1 MNSLFR
7 HFSLTKTN
15 EGLFLIHIVNF
26 IKHSPG
32 KNEVALNGQW
42 PKIWQI
48 SSKSHFLSD
57 FRTLCIAASSSSVC
71 WRYIGNSI
79 ALLLVAL
86 ILNRPIFEDFSRY
99 NSAKYQCLKAKKQVK
114 VLTYILGD
122 TITLCGNISSILHVL
137 FTYR

>member
-1 MNSLFR
+1 MKSLFL

-15 EGLFLIHIVNF
+15 LGFF
-26 IKHSPG
+26 ITHSKPYKAFNGG
-32 KNEVALNGQW
+32 KW
-42 PKIWQI
+42 PIIWQI

-57 FRTLCIAASSSSVC
+57 FWTLCIAASSSSVC

-86 ILNRPIFEDFSRY
+86 ILNRPIFEDFSWY

-122 TITLCGNISSILHVL
+122 TITLCGNISSILHEL
-137 FTYR
+137 FTYREFL